1 MSVLEKCRQLPHKQP
16 EPQRVHTHSTGSAVR
31 DPLGNN
37 LSQGQ
42 CYQNN
47 FNFTTS
53 TSLNMS
59 AGFTHSYNAAS
70 YSTIG
75 RKTSCSLPESP
86 SSQPSRDS
94 RLHIL
99 RELTRDIDVFNPET
113 SDNNIELYL
122 KDVSAALTYFPQASM
137 ADKVFLLRK
146 TTARTVH
153 GFIDRQSPAIAN
165 SYDKL
170 CKSLLS
176 EYTLYQNP
184 SASRL
189 SFLN

>member
-1 MSVLEKCRQLPHKQP
+1 MSVLEKGRQLPHEQP

-42 CYQNN
+42 CYQKN
-47 FNFTTS
+47 FNFTAS
-53 TSLNMS
+53 NGLSMS
-59 AGFTHSYNAAS
+59 AGFTHSFNAAY

-75 RKTSCSLPESP
+75 RETSCSLPESP

-99 RELTRDIDVFNPET
+99 RELACDIDVFNPET

-137 ADKVFLLRK
+137 ADNHPWFHR
-146 TTARTVH
+146 
-153 GFIDRQSPAIAN
+153 
-165 SYDKL
+165 
-170 CKSLLS
+170 
-176 EYTLYQNP
+176 
-184 SASRL
+184 
-189 SFLN
+189 